1 MRSND
6 VQASVSSALRPM
18 PVGPRTS
25 IDRLRSRERI
35 ESIARL
41 RSAVIALDQV
51 DVSGWDDSAMSEH
64 LAEISATLCAID
76 AQLSRV
82 ADAVRARGFRIA
94 ELPPAA

>member
-6 VQASVSSALRPM
+6 VPASVSPALRPM

-35 ESIARL
+35 ESMARL
-41 RSAVIALDQV
+41 RSAVLAMDQV
-51 DVSGWDDSAMSEH
+51 DVSGWDDNALTEH
-64 LAEISATLCAID
+64 LDEISATLCAID
-76 AQLSRV
+76 AQLTRV

-94 ELPPAA
+94 EPLAA